1 MCRQSSRSVI
11 ITGLHVDGNNPGPFS
26 PRKSNVS
33 IVSAP
38 RLFPEMEYLGSA
50 TDFVDEIHDIVK
62 SMALFGGFSKQ
73 ECEVL
78 CEYMEC
84 YGAPSKTTILNEGDQ
99 GDFLIIVLTGQI
111 NVVKA
116 DDAAT
121 SKEVAQ
127 FGPGGLLGEMSLF
140 DGQPRFA
147 SCIATQ
153 PTDFA
158 VLARD
163 SINDLLID
171 HPRLCN
177 KLLLILLQVMA
188 VRLRVTTTRM
198 LPGIS
203 GVSI

>member
-1 MCRQSSRSVI
+1 M
-11 ITGLHVDGNNPGPFS
+11 
-26 PRKSNVS
+26 S
-33 IVSAP
+33 IVCAP
-38 RLFPEMEYLGSA
+38 QLFTEMEYLGSA
-50 TDFVDEIHDIVK
+50 TSFVDEIHDIVK
-62 SMALFGGFSKQ
+62 SMALFEGFSKQ

-84 YGAPSKTTILNEGDQ
+84 YGAPSKTSILHEGDQ
-99 GDFLIIVLTGQI
+99 GDFLMIVLTGQI
-111 NVVKA
+111 NVLKA
-116 DDAAT
+116 SDAAI
-121 SKEVAQ
+121 SEEVARL
-127 FGPGGLLGEMSLF
+127 GPGGLLGEMSLF

-147 SCIATQ
+147 SCVATQ

-158 VLARD
+158 VLTRD

-188 VRLRVTTTRM
+188 QRLRVTTVRT